1 MKTAWFL
8 FLGWVG
14 VHCACASTNE
24 SSFTDSNKRLL
35 PLRRD
40 VVRLMGSGL
49 ATKGVQ
55 VSVAQYRV
63 DGMFRDLCERPG
75 SYDDSFSPLDSWN
88 GRLYELGLERY
99 LPVET
104 LTRPPRPLAKV
115 IYVYEEGLTY
125 MPDSSAPEY
134 QPRATTED
142 SMWLLFLT
150 PGQLRPR
157 GSAEERAQ
165 IIGNPDR
172 YTKSEVVIARDL
184 NHQSTNAVL
193 RTLGFEGILTPDSWF
208 CLLAYRA
215 RFEVGIQPP
224 AMPPLCDAAQ
234 RVLQQAE
241 LQRAPHSFN
250 QDDAAHRHG
259 ILAAEFLDD
268 LRLILAQMGGQT
280 GAERFAKITATE
292 KDMKSDF
299 GKALLRE
306 LKGSAP
312 VPTTPKRNAP

>member
-1 MKTAWFL
+1 MKAALFL
-8 FLGWVG
+8 FLGWFG
-14 VHCACASTNE
+14 AHCACASTNE

-40 VVRLMGSGL
+40 VVRLMASGL
-49 ATKGVQ
+49 ATRGVQ
-55 VSVAQYRV
+55 VSVAQYRE

-104 LTRPPRPLAKV
+104 LTRPPRPLTKV

-125 MPDSSAPEY
+125 LPDSSAPEY
-134 QPRATTED
+134 KPRATLED

-157 GSAEERAQ
+157 VPAEEHAQ
-165 IIGNPDR
+165 IIQNPDR
-172 YTKSEVVIARDL
+172 YTKSDVVIARDL
-184 NHQSTNAVL
+184 DRQGTNAVL

-208 CLLAYRA
+208 CMLAYRA
-215 RFEVGIQPP
+215 RFEVAIQPP

-234 RVLQQAE
+234 RVLQQIEAQ
-241 LQRAPHSFN
+241 LPKHSFN
-250 QDDAAHRHG
+250 RDDAIHRHG

-292 KDMKSDF
+292 KDMKSDI

-306 LKGSAP
+306 LKNSVSP
-312 VPTTPKRNAP
+312 STKPKRP